1 MVERRCPDTGQ
12 IINFPADCA
21 GCEFSR
27 LSEEEKICSYNI
39 KTPGGKKKPWR

>member
-1 MVERRCPDTGQ
+1 MVEKRCPDTGQ

-27 LSEEEKICSYNI
+27 AAE
-39 KTPGGKKKPWR
+39 GKKTCGYHIRPSRYKGKWR